1 MKTTRIIASVL
12 AGLVL
17 AVILFCLV
25 AIIVSEKGDHNAAA
39 PKPKSFVQE
48 VPFR

>member
-1 MKTTRIIASVL
+1 VRTSRIIASVL

-25 AIIVSEKGDHNAAA
+25 AIIVSEKGDRNAAA
-39 PKPKSFVQE
+39 LKPKPFVQE
-48 VPFR
+48 VPFK